1 MVVFEVNEVTL
12 YKMGVGWLS
21 SKASFTDKEVLF
33 PVLVKNQDDFLKT
46 FKVEVEGEALLSSIA
61 FDTDITKDLEIHYD
75 GNALTSIFELL
86 SGSSVEIETKDEKK
100 LIGQLIGYQELE
112 TSSDSDIPNLE
123 IVIVTKDKKI
133 LHLNSSDLQSISP
146 IEEFYKKSLLDQME
160 ILSKSK
166 KEDVKNLKI
175 SFTEE
180 GEKVVTVSYLSDLPA
195 WQSSYRI
202 YSLDKENAVFE
213 LWSIVT
219 NNSQQD
225 WIDAEMSLITGLPI
239 SFRYDISSPWI
250 IQRPYVARPKQMGIS
265 VMTPEAE
272 YEELAEPLP
281 PMPVAAAAPGR
292 AKKMAA
298 RAMADL
304 DTGGYMKE
312 EAYEYGIGAA
322 ESAEVVTS
330 TESVSFSLKQPV
342 TIKKGESALLLLHTT
357 NIPKETI
364 NIFNK
369 QQHASHPFKAI
380 EVENITG
387 YGWEEGPVT
396 IYEKGNYAGES
407 MLKRVTKGDK
417 QIIPY
422 LVEQDII
429 IKQEESSSTKKIG
442 ISLSGQFYV
451 ETYLNKKAFKLE
463 IDNKSDQEKVVI
475 CEIPKQYGFEL
486 DKKKLKIETKETPN
500 YFRARLEIEHKSLT
514 KLQIPTQK
522 KTSESVS
529 IASISDEY
537 LEDLIKLETITE
549 KQASILKKIKQI
561 RKEKKQIN
569 EQINLEQSNL
579 NRIDQEY
586 QRITSSI
593 EVLTTQGEEG
603 KTRAKYVERMNNLF
617 ETMENK
623 RHLIEE
629 LQERTKTIDE
639 EIYKQL
645 DKL

>member
-46 FKVEVEGEALLSSIA
+46 FKVEVEGDALLSSIA
-61 FDTDITKDLEIHYD
+61 FDTDIAKDLELHYD
-75 GNALTSIFELL
+75 GNALTSLFELL
-86 SGSSVEIETKDEKK
+86 SGSSVELETKDEKK

-112 TSSDSDIPNLE
+112 TSSDSDVPNLE
-123 IVIVTKDKKI
+123 IVLVTKDKKI
-133 LHLNSSDLQSISP
+133 LHLNSNDLQSIIP
-146 IEEFYKKSLLDQME
+146 IEEFYQKSLLDQME

-175 SFTEE
+175 SFTDE
-180 GEKVVTVSYLSDLPA
+180 GEKVVTVSYLTDLPA

-225 WIDAEMSLITGLPI
+225 WIDAELSLITGLPI

-250 IQRPYVARPKQMGIS
+250 IQRPYVKRPNQMGIR

-272 YEELAEPLP
+272 YEELAEPLA
-281 PMPVAAAAPGR
+281 PMPVAAAPR
-292 AKKMAA
+292 RVKKMAA
-298 RAMADL
+298 RAMADIES
-304 DTGGYMKE
+304 GGYIDDE
-312 EAYEYGIGAA
+312 SYEYGIGAA
-322 ESAEVVTS
+322 ESAEVITT

-342 TIKKGESALLLLHTT
+342 TIKKGESALLLLHSM

-380 EVENITG
+380 EVENVTG

-396 IYEKGNYAGES
+396 IYEKGSYAGES
-407 MLKRVTKGDK
+407 MMKRVSKGDK

-429 IKQEESSSTKKIG
+429 IIQDESSSTKKIG
-442 ISLSGQFYV
+442 ISLSGQYYV
-451 ETYLNKKAFKLE
+451 ETYLNKKIFKLE
-463 IDNKSDQEKVVI
+463 IDNKSDQEKVII

-486 DKKKLKIETKETPN
+486 DEKKLKIETKETPN
-500 YFRARLEIEHKSLT
+500 YFRARLVVNQKSLT
-514 KLQIPTQK
+514 KLQIPIQK

-549 KQASILKKIKQI
+549 KQASILKKIKQTRI
-561 RKEKKQIN
+561 EKKQIN
-569 EQINLEQSNL
+569 EQINLEQTNL

-593 EVLTTQGEEG
+593 EVLTSQGEEG

-623 RHLIEE
+623 RHSIEE
-629 LQERTKTIDE
+629 LQERIKTIDE
-639 EIYKQL
+639 EIYKLL

>member
-21 SKASFTDKEVLF
+21 SKASFKDKEVLF

-46 FKVEVEGEALLSSIA
+46 FKVEVEGNALLSTIA
-61 FDTDITKDLEIHYD
+61 FDTEISKDLEINYD
-75 GNALTSIFELL
+75 GDALTSILDLL
-86 SGSSVEIETKDEKK
+86 SGSQVEINMKDEKK
-100 LIGQLIGYQELE
+100 LTGQLVGYQELD
-112 TSSDSDIPNLE
+112 TSDSPDATTLE
-123 IVIVTKDKKI
+123 IVLITKDNKI
-133 LHLNSSDLQSISP
+133 LHLNSNDLLTIFPS
-146 IEEFYKKSLLDQME
+146 EAFYKKSLADQMD

-166 KEDVKNLKI
+166 KENVKNLKI

-180 GEKVVTVSYLSDLPA
+180 GEKDVTVSYLTELPA

-213 LWSIVT
+213 LWSLVT

-225 WIDAEMSLITGLPI
+225 WIDAEMRLITGLPI
-239 SFRYDISSPWI
+239 SFRYDISTPWI
-250 IQRPYVARPKQMGIS
+250 IQRPYVERPKQMGIS

-272 YEELAEPLP
+272 YEEIAEPLP
-281 PMPVAAAAPGR
+281 PPMAVAAGPAR
-292 AKKMAA
+292 AKKRAA
-298 RAMADL
+298 RVMADI
-304 DTGGYMKE
+304 DTGGYIE
-312 EAYEYGIGAA
+312 DEVFDYAVGAA
-322 ESAEVVTS
+322 ESAEVVTTS
-330 TESVSFSLKQPV
+330 ESVSFSLKQPV
-342 TIKKGESALLLLHTT
+342 TIKKGESALLLLHSK

-364 NIFNK
+364 NIYNK
-369 QQHASHPFKAI
+369 QQHDSHPFKAI
-380 EVENITG
+380 EVENATG

-396 IYEKGNYAGES
+396 IYEKGDYAGES
-407 MLKRVTKGDK
+407 MLKRVSKGEK
-417 QIIPY
+417 HIIPY

-442 ISLSGQFYV
+442 ISLSGQYYV
-451 ETYLNKKAFKLE
+451 ETFLNKRIFKLE
-463 IDNKSDQEKVVI
+463 LDNKSDQEKVVI
-475 CEIPKQYGFEL
+475 CEIPKLYGFEL
-486 DKKKLKIETKETPN
+486 DKKKLKIETKETPHF
-500 YFRARLEIEHKSLT
+500 FRAKIVIEPKSLT

-522 KTSESVS
+522 KTSETVS

-537 LEDLIKLETITE
+537 LDDLIKLDSITE
-549 KQASILKKIKQI
+549 KQASVLKKIKQI

-569 EQINLEQSNL
+569 EQITVEQTNL

-593 EVLTTQGEEG
+593 EVLTSQGEEG

-617 ETMENK
+617 ETMESK

-629 LQERTKTIDE
+629 LQERMKTIDE
-639 EIYKQL
+639 DIYKHL